1 MKSRFPFLSGST
13 IATDHMRL
21 SEEQIRGLN
30 TQLKGIPPEEIISW
44 AVSYGK
50 KAVVTTNFR
59 PYEVAILHAVTEVDR
74 DIPVIWCD
82 TGYNTPNTYKHAEEL
97 ISRLQLN
104 LKLYVPRQTT
114 AHRDA
119 VMGIPEIDDPRHAE
133 FTEQVKLEPFRR
145 AMSEHQ
151 PDVWFTNLRKGQT
164 ALRDTLD
171 ILSLG
176 KNGVLKVS
184 PFYHWSDSQLD
195 IYLKDLGLPNEHRY
209 FDPTKVL
216 ANRECG
222 LHT

>member
-1 MKSRFPFLSGST
+1 M
-13 IATDHMRL
+13 
-21 SEEQIRGLN
+21 
-30 TQLKGIPPEEIISW
+30 
-44 AVSYGK
+44 
-50 KAVVTTNFR
+50 VTTNFR

-97 ISRLQLN
+97 INRLQLN